1 MLADHVEDIGN
12 VLGGHGWHAVGQLID
27 PELLALVLQLSTQV
41 VNVVGIVVVVVV
53 VDALATAAAVLCQR
67 DVVAAHDA
75 CSQIDIVTELR
86 EVFIVAVAVVGL
98 KGAGQRC
105 TRAEVVEVAEVTH
118 LLQLGVALA
127 QQ

>member
-53 VDALATAAAVLCQR
+53 DALATAAAVLCQR

-86 EVFIVAVAVVGL
+86 EVLIVAVGL
-98 KGAGQRC
+98 KGAGQRS

>member
-12 VLGGHGWHAVGQLID
+12 VLGGHGWHAIGQLID

-53 VDALATAAAVLCQR
+53 VDALATVATVLCQR

-86 EVFIVAVAVVGL
+86 EVFIVAVGL
-98 KGAGQRC
+98 KGAGQRS

>member
-12 VLGGHGWHAVGQLID
+12 VLGGHGWHAIGQLID

-41 VNVVGIVVVVVV
+41 VNIVGIVVVVV
-53 VDALATAAAVLCQR
+53 DALTTAAAVLCQR

-86 EVFIVAVAVVGL
+86 EVFIVAVGL
-98 KGAGQRC
+98 KGAGQRS